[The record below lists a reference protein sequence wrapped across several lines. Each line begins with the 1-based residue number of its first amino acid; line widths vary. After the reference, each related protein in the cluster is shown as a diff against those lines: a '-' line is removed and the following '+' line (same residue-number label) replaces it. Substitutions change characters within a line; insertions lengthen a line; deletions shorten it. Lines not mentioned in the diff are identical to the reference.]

1 MFKLMIP
8 FKLCFTMD
16 RVLRLATSPKCRARL
31 GYLFVLGL
39 YFGINPT
46 PAPPPTLG
54 LYLILH
60 LDTKVSIF

>member
-46 PAPPPTLG
+46 PAPPPP
-54 LYLILH
+54 
-60 LDTKVSIF
+60 